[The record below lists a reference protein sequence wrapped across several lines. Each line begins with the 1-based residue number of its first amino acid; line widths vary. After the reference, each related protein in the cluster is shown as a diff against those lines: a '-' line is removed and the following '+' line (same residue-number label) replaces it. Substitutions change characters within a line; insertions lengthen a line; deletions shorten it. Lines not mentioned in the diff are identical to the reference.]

1 MSETPTVSP
10 TFDDLKFGRDG
21 LIAAIVQQAGDAD
34 SGVPAGRVLMFAWMN
49 RESLERTLATRKM
62 HYWSRSRQKLW
73 LKGETSGHTQELVRW
88 FRDCDGDTLL
98 FVVRQTGG
106 ACHNGY
112 ESCFFQGLNFAAEP
126 VPVAE
131 AKRFDPAEAYGTPSA

>member
-1 MSETPTVSP
+1 MSPNPTVSP
-10 TFDDLKFGRDG
+10 TFDDLRFGPDG
-21 LIAAIVQQAGDAD
+21 LIAAIVQQAGAAD

-73 LKGETSGHTQELVRW
+73 LKGETSGNTQELVSW
-88 FRDCDGDTLL
+88 YRDCDGDALL

-106 ACHNGY
+106 ACHTGY
-112 ESCFFQGLNFAAEP
+112 ESCFFQGLNIAAAPE
-126 VPVAE
+126 PVAE
-131 AKRFDPAEAYGTPSA
+131 AKRFDPAAAYGAASA